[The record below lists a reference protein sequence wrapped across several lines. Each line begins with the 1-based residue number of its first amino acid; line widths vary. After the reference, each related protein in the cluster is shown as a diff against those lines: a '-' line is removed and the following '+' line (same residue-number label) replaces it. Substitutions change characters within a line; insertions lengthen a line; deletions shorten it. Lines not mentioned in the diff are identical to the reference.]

1 MSDIYT
7 PEDIEAETRHE
18 MVCPRCFEQGLAPYP
33 AFARDY
39 DDPRQQL
46 IHGTKCPQ
54 CDERVPPETVR
65 TMLKPKQFGI
75 GSLSFDLSW
84 LRGSVSR
91 SALKY
96 AAGFFAAI
104 FVFVVIPT
112 VGMAAIDGGGAG
124 FQDGG
129 DSPYDGTQVVSTEGG
144 WNVVDLGDQVG
155 GGDGYIIANETAIL
169 CHDGVRELPE
179 NPADIA
185 SVCTYESPEVGG
197 DRLEA
202 YLSGT
207 EWQFNETELN
217 ISDGGERLSTI
228 NYLHGTIVDEDENPY
243 SGGTIVFAD
252 DGRTIEADSNGEYEL
267 EEHLA
272 AGTYEIYA
280 YTDSASTVPFEI
292 EVDENGR
299 VSVAGNPDSALYVSD
314 DDGTLA
320 QNRLN
325 FIATSQY
332 DIGASGGVEVDVE

>member
-7 PEDIEAETRHE
+7 PADIEAETRHE

-39 DDPRQQL
+39 DDPREQM

-65 TMLKPKQFGI
+65 KMLKAKQFGI
-75 GSLSFDLSW
+75 GSLSFDLRF
-84 LRGSVSR
+84 LRNRVSR
-91 SALKY
+91 SAIKY
-96 AAGFFAAI
+96 ATGFFAAI
-104 FVFVVIPT
+104 FVFVIIPT
-112 VGMAAIDGGGAG
+112 VVMGAFGGSGPAFTNG
-124 FQDGG
+124 EA
-129 DSPYDGTQVVSTEGG
+129 PYGGTQVVSSEGG
-144 WNVVDLGDQVG
+144 WNVVDLGEWAGD
-155 GGDGYIIANETAIL
+155 GDGYIIANQTHLL

-179 NPADIA
+179 SPEDISA
-185 SVCTYESPEVGG
+185 LCTYESREIADDRREVWLDDGEWRFNQT
-197 DRLEA
+197 DPNV
-202 YLSGT
+202 T
-207 EWQFNETELN
+207 E
-217 ISDGGERLSTI
+217 DGEYLSTI
-228 NYLHGTIVDEDENPY
+228 NYLHGTIVDENEEPY
-243 SGGTIVFAD
+243 AGGTVVFAD
-252 DGRTIEADSNGEYEL
+252 DGRTITANDNGEYTL
-267 EEHLA
+267 DEHLA

-280 YTDSASTVPFEI
+280 YTESASTDPFRI

-299 VSVAGNPDSALYVSD
+299 VSVVGNPDSALYVSD